1 MLSGVSSNEFKEYL
15 VWLMALAVVVGIR
28 HAKEVVAF
36 ILDKLY
42 QIFIQDNP
50 A

>member
-1 MLSGVSSNEFKEYL
+1 MLSGGSNDLKEYL
-15 VWLMALAVVVGIR
+15 VWLMALAVVVAGLR

-50 A
+50 V